1 MLNTSS
7 ILTLLLLQG
16 DSYSQAA
23 LHSHI
28 IILEMKHTCS
38 QPPSHGL
45 TVPWV
50 VVVVPSRAC
59 SRAMASQSTRSHEG
73 CV

>member
-7 ILTLLLLQG
+7 ILTPLVLEG
-16 DSYSQAA
+16 ASYSQAA

-45 TVPWV
+45 TVLWV

-59 SRAMASQSTRSHEG
+59 SRATASQSTRSHKG
-73 CV
+73 YV